1 MAHTIESIAS
11 LIGARIVTLDGCV
24 ATPQEPVTGAA
35 AIEQAKSGELTFLSE
50 DRHISRLKETSASA
64 VVIHPSQS
72 ARVNAD
78 YPRLVLL
85 EVEDPQ
91 AAFLQ
96 VLPLFRII
104 RSRLKRGISPS
115 AFISSTARIG
125 ENCAIG
131 PGAYIGEDVI
141 IGDDCDIHPGAS
153 IGAGSRLGRD
163 CQIYSNAVLY
173 HEVLLGDRVII
184 HANAVL
190 GADGFGYRFEQGRF
204 IKVPQ
209 LGGVIIESDVE
220 IGAGATIDRG
230 AVDATVIGAGTKIDN
245 MVMIGHNCRVGRN
258 NVFAAQVGLAGS
270 CSTGDY
276 VRLGGQVGVKDH
288 THMGTGCM
296 VGAKAGVHR
305 NVPDGETWI
314 GYPASPEAEQKRLVF
329 TLKRVPEMREEMRAM
344 AKRLAELEKLMA
356 EGASNPLK
364 AAG

>member
-1 MAHTIESIAS
+1 MAHTIESIAT
-11 LIGARIVTLDGCV
+11 LIGAEIVMADGSTV
-24 ATPQEPVTGAA
+24 RLAESVVGAA
-35 AIEQAKSGELTFLSE
+35 AIEQATAGEITFLSE
-50 DRHISRLKETSASA
+50 DRHISRLKDTRASA
-64 VVIHPSQS
+64 VVIHPSQT
-72 ARVNAD
+72 ARIGAD

-85 EVEDPQ
+85 TVEDPQ

-96 VLPLFRII
+96 ILPLFRTI
-104 RSRLKRGISPS
+104 RTRLKRGISPS

-125 ENCAIG
+125 ENCAVG
-131 PGAYIGEDVI
+131 PGAYIGDDVV

-153 IGAGSRLGRD
+153 LGAGCRLGRD

-173 HEVLLGDRVII
+173 HEVSLGDRVII

-245 MVMIGHNCRVGRN
+245 MVMIGHNCRIGRN

-305 NVPDGETWI
+305 NIPDGETWI

-329 TLKRVPEMREEMRAM
+329 TLKRVPEMRDDLRALT
-344 AKRLAELEKLMA
+344 KRLAELEAKLA
-356 EGASNPLK
+356 EVAPKELK